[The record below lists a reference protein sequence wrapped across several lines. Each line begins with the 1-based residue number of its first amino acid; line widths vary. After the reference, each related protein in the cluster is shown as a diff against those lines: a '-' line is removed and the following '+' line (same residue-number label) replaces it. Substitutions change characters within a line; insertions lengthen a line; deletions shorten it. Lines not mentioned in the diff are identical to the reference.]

1 MSAGGL
7 DRLAARLGLRPE
19 HETWMM
25 MSGLLALCVLL
36 AVAILVLPLFGP
48 RVAAATA
55 VGVVLLIFIICYL
68 ICIPRVLK
76 ANGAVQHMARN
87 ASRGRS

>member
-19 HETWMM
+19 HEAWMM
-25 MSGLLALCVLL
+25 MSGLVALCALL
-36 AVAILVLPLFGP
+36 AVGLLVLPLFGP
-48 RVAAATA
+48 RVAALTA

-76 ANGAVQHMARN
+76 ADGALHHVTKN
-87 ASRGRS
+87 TDRGRS